1 MSSKIKITIVMYLT
15 VMVLLAGCIRPA
27 SKSPIGTPSTGEKIN
42 TPLPVDQQILNA
54 TATAKAIMEKYDQ
67 PTPTDKPGEPTPTA
81 QAPVTAET
89 PLPTA
94 QPTQT
99 SLPTSMPPTPILI
112 KPDTYTIHEG
122 EHVYCIARR
131 FDVNPID
138 LMNLNGL
145 NNYSY
150 LSEGDVLKIP
160 TSGSFP
166 GERALNPHPDTYL
179 VSAGETIY
187 DVACYYGDVAP
198 ESIIVVNFLVEP
210 YKISAGQILQIP

>member
-1 MSSKIKITIVMYLT
+1 MSKKIKLTIFICLT
-15 VMVLLAGCIRPA
+15 MVALLAGCIRPA

-54 TATAKAIMEKYDQ
+54 TATAKAIMEKFDQ
-67 PTPTDKPGEPTPTA
+67 PTPTEKPGESTATDKAPVIVETA
-81 QAPVTAET
+81 Q
-89 PLPTA
+89 PTA
-94 QPTQT
+94 QPTGT
-99 SLPTSMPPTPILI
+99 SLPTVMPPTPILI

-122 EHVYCIARR
+122 EHVYCLARR
-131 FDVNPID
+131 FNVNPVD
-138 LMNLNGL
+138 LMALNGL

-179 VSAGETIY
+179 VSSGETIY

-210 YKISAGQILQIP
+210 YTISAGQTLQIP